1 METLTPHAIEPA
13 VSGPPPRRLSLPPG
27 LLALITVALLL
38 FTVFFVG
45 GLGALGEA
53 AELGWVAA
61 TGQSVSA
68 RITAINTVPGA
79 SEGQPAVQTAL
90 HYTYSDAAPSPAQAQ
105 TGTLRLSSPAAP
117 QSTPLAAVG
126 PLPARASAASLF
138 HVGDPL
144 PLRRARWL
152 GQTLLLPWP
161 SNPGGKIAFLA
172 FCGGLIVVVSLSLI
186 RHLWGWTA
194 RRVRLLEQGIATV
207 GTITHKHSQ
216 AEDPAHYFVSYG
228 YGDAQT
234 PPHSFE
240 HEEQVTADQW
250 KCLQVGQPV
259 TVLYDP
265 ACPSVAGLY
274 TLLRGK

>member
-1 METLTPHAIEPA
+1 METLTPHAFEPA
-13 VSGPPPRRLSLPPG
+13 VSGPPPRRAFLPPG
-27 LLALITVALLL
+27 LLALVTLALFLFVLLLAGGASALL
-38 FTVFFVG
+38 
-45 GLGALGEA
+45 EA
-53 AELGWVAA
+53 AKLGWV
-61 TGQSVSA
+61 GVSGLPVAA
-68 RITAINTVPGA
+68 RITAIDTTFGA
-79 SEGQPAVQTAL
+79 SPTQPATQTRL
-90 HYTYSDAAPSPAQAQ
+90 HYVYPYAPFGGFVE

-117 QSTPLAAVG
+117 PGNTPFNALAA
-126 PLPARASAASLF
+126 PPALAASAPIF
-138 HVGDPL
+138 HVGDTL

-161 SNPGGKIAFLA
+161 ARPGGKIAFLA
-172 FCGGLIVVVSLSLI
+172 FCGGLIVAVSLNLI
-186 RHLWGWTA
+186 QRLWKWTR
-194 RRVRLLEQGIATV
+194 RRVRLLGHGIATV

-234 PPHSFE
+234 PPLSFE

-274 TLLRGK
+274 TLLRGR